1 MMKEN
6 IKLQKLVDSVMT
18 NEQRD
23 FHDEI
28 TQLQA
33 AIKQTEKAKENE
45 LKKKEADM
53 NILKANME
61 EM

>member
-45 LKKKEADM
+45 LKKKEAEM